1 MALRIFRV
9 NFRLNWVCDPIK
21 CTQFFNNL
29 KADMEDINNDVQ
41 SLSFDLESFHEE
53 NENIVKLIG
62 KDDRIHWPNL

>member
-1 MALRIFRV
+1 
-9 NFRLNWVCDPIK
+9 
-21 CTQFFNNL
+21 
-29 KADMEDINNDVQ
+29 MEDINNDVQ